1 VSALMDTYQ
10 RYPVRFVRGEGL
22 RVFDADG
29 RAYLD
34 FAAGIAAMPIGH
46 SHPRWVAAVKDQLDR
61 LVHVSNLYE
70 TEAQERL
77 AERLVRIAGFGKVF
91 LSNSGAEANEALL
104 KIVRSHGRPEGRTKV
119 VCLEGSFHGRTIA
132 TLAATGQ
139 PEKQAPFRP
148 MAPGF
153 VHIPPN
159 DVGALDRAV
168 DFGTAAVLVEPI
180 LGEGGVVPVEL
191 SFLEAARRLCDE
203 RRVLLCIDEVQ
214 TGVGRTGEWFA
225 FQGMGV
231 QPDVFTS
238 AKALAGGLPIGA
250 TIARPE
256 ISFGRGHHA
265 STFGGGPVAC
275 VAALTVLDVI
285 EEEGLLENARVQ
297 GDRLA
302 AGLSEAVKEADVE
315 SEPRGR
321 GLLLGVPVG
330 KHPGP
335 KAMVLGLLAR
345 GFLATEAG
353 PEVVRCTP
361 PLTVDQAA
369 VDSFVEA
376 FADTLK
382 EVFMQPIREAA
393 R

>member
-1 VSALMDTYQ
+1 MSSLMDTYK

-22 RVFDADG
+22 NVFDTNG
-29 RAYLD
+29 RSYLD
-34 FAAGIAAMPIGH
+34 FAAGIAAIPIGH

-70 TEAQERL
+70 TDAQERL
-77 AERLVRIAGFGKVF
+77 ADRLVGIAGFGKVF

-104 KIVRSHGRPEGRTKV
+104 KIVRRHGRPRGKTKV

-139 PEKQAPFRP
+139 PEKQAPFQP
-148 MAPGF
+148 MPPGF
-153 VHIPPN
+153 VHVPPN
-159 DVGALDRAV
+159 DVQALDRAV
-168 DFGTAAVLVEPI
+168 DLGTAAVLVEPI
-180 LGEGGVVPVEL
+180 LGEGGVIPIEQT
-191 SFLEAARRLCDE
+191 FLDAARGLCDE
-203 RRVLLCIDEVQ
+203 RSALLCIDEVQ
-214 TGVGRTGEWFA
+214 TGIGRTGDWFA
-225 FQGMGV
+225 FQGSDV
-231 QPDVFTS
+231 RPDAITS

-250 TIARPE
+250 AIARPE
-256 ISFGRGHHA
+256 ISFAPGEHA
-265 STFGGGPVAC
+265 STFGGGPVPC

-285 EEEGLLENARVQ
+285 EDEELLENARVQ

-302 AGLSEAVKEADVE
+302 AGLAQAVEEAGLE

-330 KHPGP
+330 RHPGP
-335 KAMVLGLLAR
+335 KAVVLGLLSR

-361 PLTVDQAA
+361 PLTVDDAA
-369 VDSFVEA
+369 VDAFVDA
-376 FADTLK
+376 FGETLK
-382 EVFMQPIREAA
+382 EVLAQPVREAA